1 MSEFHG
7 NLLIGG
13 MTLKNLSGELDEHGP
28 SPTAPWRG
36 ELIVDPRQNEF
47 LQSGRPYRLEL
58 EDGRAGMIVIT
69 RIEGA
74 ADDANLHAE
83 FDGLS
88 ALSGPRRPAE
98 RREPVAA
105 SG

>member
-13 MTLKNLSGELDEHGP
+13 MTLKNLSGELEEEDP
-28 SPTAPWRG
+28 SPTAPWHG
-36 ELIVDPRQNEF
+36 ELLVDSRQNEF

-69 RIEGA
+69 RIENVAGEP
-74 ADDANLHAE
+74 NLHAE

-88 ALSGPRRPAE
+88 ALNGAPRATSRKE
-98 RREPVAA
+98 SVTA

>member
-13 MTLKNLSGELDEHGP
+13 MTLKNLSGDLNEHGP
-28 SPTAPWRG
+28 SPTAQWRG

-69 RIEGA
+69 RVEGVA
-74 ADDANLHAE
+74 GEANLHAE

-88 ALSGPRRPAE
+88 ALSRAPRSRV
-98 RREPVAA
+98 RQEPVAA

>member
-28 SPTAPWRG
+28 FPAAPWRG
-36 ELIVDPRQNEF
+36 ELIVDPRQSEF

-69 RIEGA
+69 RIENVAGE
-74 ADDANLHAE
+74 ANLHAE

-88 ALSGPRRPAE
+88 ALSSGPRARE
-98 RREPVAA
+98 RHEPVPA